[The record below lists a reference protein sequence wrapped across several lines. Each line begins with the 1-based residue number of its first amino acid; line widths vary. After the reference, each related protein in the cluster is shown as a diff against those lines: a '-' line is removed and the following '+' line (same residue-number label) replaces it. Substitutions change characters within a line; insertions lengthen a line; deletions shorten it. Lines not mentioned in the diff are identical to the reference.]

1 MASAVYSILEH
12 NFETFLVIRDVS
24 MVVKCSNDSYD
35 LDMLAQK
42 LVTTNSVHYKENEDM
57 VRISEKTTHR
67 QKIKKIYRS

>member
-24 MVVKCSNDSYD
+24 MVVKCSNDS
-35 LDMLAQK
+35 DMLAQK